1 MEKGN
6 VNGKDVKNSSNSR
19 KIIMKVLVKNFDE
32 FFTNFSNTRSQK
44 NELIFDQNEYD
55 FRYFDKFWIIKMHD
69 NMYLRNFLK
78 FLWDYGFR
86 WNESTLNTVLF
97 YLFIPNSRWQFIKT
111 RYFYKSIIK
120 NILLDK
126 WIYMLINVN

>member
-1 MEKGN
+1 MEKVN
-6 VNGKDVKNSSNSR
+6 VNGKDVKNSLNSR

-78 FLWDYGFR
+78 FL
-86 WNESTLNTVLF
+86 
-97 YLFIPNSRWQFIKT
+97 
-111 RYFYKSIIK
+111 
-120 NILLDK
+120 
-126 WIYMLINVN
+126 